1 MRKIRRLAAAVTAL
15 ALTGSILT
23 CSGVS
28 GQMRDAQV
36 RETTIIGDVS
46 AAAGITIRFGS
57 GIGEKLSWLQ
67 SYTFGD
73 AAAQTVKYKKLKY
86 NDVQFEAE
94 SETYVPDLTLTAAEN
109 AVDYDTIEQMQ
120 ELAEKAAAGKL
131 NAYDEETLALTKE
144 FFTADAQQK
153 LQELDARLPKAGSA
167 SLAAGEEAAI
177 TIKMN
182 ELLRYYPISG
192 TASFESDVNESL
204 DLTSGIF
211 ARPAEGNSLW
221 TDFNRFFRIPM
232 PENESMGYRV
242 TRFSESDDTLYP
254 EPSGWTV
261 STKSGEDHFAFA
273 MISCAADDAIYF
285 TFDPH
290 TENGKLVDLSRI
302 PGGYGI
308 YRLPYDREQEI
319 FLSEKLEMIY
329 ALDPDQRYVGL
340 TASPDG
346 RKLLLQRQEKI
357 PLEPGSAEWKELVR
371 TPEPDR
377 AYDEVI
383 LTAETID
390 LASRKAEEAQE
401 VLRGLDSI
409 ISRNGGDYLTFS
421 DGVSRLCVLTYEDG
435 RYRKTLSLEDLPAVP
450 CYSMAEQMDYDGE
463 RLALTE
469 LSSVQT
475 TEPVVYGWDGGV
487 SGGADV
493 AVYNA
498 DGLAYFG
505 RLYSN
510 LQGWTD
516 DRDFTNWM
524 EQIKPGKRDAKTYYS
539 EDSRNVAEAYVS
551 WLAVK
556 FARDADAR

>member
-1 MRKIRRLAAAVTAL
+1 MRRRKEDESKNHC
-15 ALTGSILT
+15 G
-23 CSGVS
+23 G
-28 GQMRDAQV
+28 
-36 RETTIIGDVS
+36 
-46 AAAGITIRFGS
+46 GIPT
-57 GIGEKLSWLQ
+57 KLGWLHQ
-67 SYTFGD
+67 YTFGSAD
-73 AAAQTVKYKKLKY
+73 AQSTT
-86 NDVQFEAE
+86 F
-94 SETYVPDLTLTAAEN
+94 SRETEEDRTTYSQNLYLSVDHSAINGEMLPLLQELAAEN
-109 AVDYDTIEQMQ
+109 ADDALRTESTVQKAV
-120 ELAEKAAAGKL
+120 LAA
-131 NAYDEETLALTKE
+131 E
-144 FFTADAQQK
+144 FFTADAVQK
-153 LQELDARLPKAGSA
+153 MQDLHDRLPADETTA
-167 SLAAGEEAAI
+167 E

-182 ELLRYYPISG
+182 ELLRYYPLSG
-192 TASFESDVNESL
+192 ALIDEKGNRKTFEMVTRIFFPHRAAAASAWA
-204 DLTSGIF
+204 DL
-211 ARPAEGNSLW
+211 
-221 TDFNRFFRIPM
+221 NRYFRISM
-232 PENESMGYRV
+232 LENESMGYQVKRYPQAQN
-242 TRFSESDDTLYP
+242 DLYLKP
-254 EPSGWTV
+254 DGWNSLV
-261 STKSGEDHFAFA
+261 GGAGSDHFNFDT
-273 MISCAADDAIYF
+273 ISCRTADAVYF

-290 TENGKLVDLSRI
+290 TEKGKLVDLSRI

-377 AYDEVI
+377 AYDAVI